1 MDKFDLKKFL
11 TENKLT
17 RTSVL
22 REGVENDIEQAIK
35 DKKID
40 PKKVK
45 DAAEKAE
52 KGNDSKDL
60 AVLMATANMMKEA
73 KKKKKKDTP
82 EDEEIDLDLDTETPE
97 GDEDTNISI
106 DDTSAPSS
114 DNPLVSTLQD
124 TLLKALDTAEQLGD
138 DKLTKQ
144 IGNTVTMFTRT
155 HISQPD
161 QPINEDEEY
170 TEGSN
175 NRFFTGDDDGPSLD
189 KGEVQD
195 FLESRYIFDDWES
208 LQDSPS
214 TAKKLS
220 KQMDDIELAIKDYLK
235 SDLSHLTVD
244 MTDDEIEDQMS
255 EDLNSYLEY

>member
-1 MDKFDLKKFL
+1 MDNFNLKKFL

-22 REGVENDIEQAIK
+22 REGVEDDIERAIK

-52 KGNDSKDL
+52 KGNSDEL
-60 AVLMATANMMKEA
+60 AVLMATANMIKEA

-82 EDEEIDLDLDTETPE
+82 EDKEIDLDLDTETPE
-97 GDEDTNISI
+97 DDEDTSISI

-161 QPINEDEEY
+161 KPITN
-170 TEGSN
+170 
-175 NRFFTGDDDGPSLD
+175 F
-189 KGEVQD
+189 
-195 FLESRYIFDDWES
+195 
-208 LQDSPS
+208 
-214 TAKKLS
+214 
-220 KQMDDIELAIKDYLK
+220 
-235 SDLSHLTVD
+235 
-244 MTDDEIEDQMS
+244 
-255 EDLNSYLEY
+255 